1 MEASRDSSAM
11 RFSQSLSGVAVCVLS
26 MAANS
31 AQAQMTGES
40 VSSGIPYLAPRYEQ
54 VSTVGLPPLP
64 YADRGT
70 PPEPGFRPDFA
81 MTELPL
87 RGRHQDCI
95 CGKRSFVR
103 KVLRKKCRVHP
114 DIPPTFVPNPYQEKP
129 HGAQVYEIL
138 NTQVRNH
145 DATRQILNHYDFVD
159 DTDELNFAGKR
170 KLMRIAQGSQS
181 NFAPIVVEATPRQ
194 PGLDTSRRERLTQE
208 IVALGLPIPPERVI
222 VGQSYQ
228 PGLRGT
234 EAMVLY
240 PGSLQH
246 LMQGGG
252 GGGGGGGI
260 NNSGMM
266 GTAGMGGGSTG
277 GTSSGGSM
285 GGGSLGGGS
294 GF

>member
-1 MEASRDSSAM
+1 MEASRESIEI
-11 RFSQSLSGVAVCVLS
+11 RFSKRLSRVAICILGMS
-26 MAANS
+26 ANS
-31 AQAQMTGES
+31 ALAQMHGEG
-40 VSSGIPYLAPRYEQ
+40 VSSGIPYLTPRYEQ
-54 VSTVGLPPLP
+54 ELVSGLPPLP
-64 YADRGT
+64 FADRGT
-70 PPEPGFRPDFA
+70 PPEPGFRPDYA

-87 RGRHQDCI
+87 GGRHQDCI
-95 CGKRSFVR
+95 CGKKSLVR
-103 KVLRKKCRVHP
+103 KVMRKKCRIHP

-159 DTDELNFAGKR
+159 DTAELNYAGKR
-170 KLMRIAQGSQS
+170 KLMRIAQGAQS

-194 PGLDTSRRERLTQE
+194 PGLDTSRRERLTQD

-260 NNSGMM
+260 NNSGLM